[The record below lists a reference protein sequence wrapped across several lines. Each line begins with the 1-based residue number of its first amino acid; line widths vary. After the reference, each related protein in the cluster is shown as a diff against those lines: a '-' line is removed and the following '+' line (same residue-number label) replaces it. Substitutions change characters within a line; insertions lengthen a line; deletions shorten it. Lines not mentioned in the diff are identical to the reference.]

1 MLNMTLAEF
10 ESWSLTLGLGG
21 LMFYMFFIIYD
32 LAKQSNAGKYGYIA
46 LFLVLGL
53 GMAGFIFK
61 LVITEMMDL

>member
-53 GMAGFIFK
+53 GMAGFI
-61 LVITEMMDL
+61 LSW